1 MNRLLLFIE
10 MKQKKSNHL
19 AAFLHVYAGSSIFM
33 KCGDH
38 EFLGLSEKPQNESKK
53 F

>member
-10 MKQKKSNHL
+10 MKQKKLKELNHL

-33 KCGDH
+33 K
-38 EFLGLSEKPQNESKK
+38 
-53 F
+53 